1 VSPPDAPKPP
11 AAPKV
16 SAPKL
21 EAPKLPKAPKAPK
34 HATTSKTTTPGAAT
48 RRGGRMPVAPQS
60 PVMKVL
66 APVMAV
72 VLLAG
77 AAFFLYERLTS
88 AANRPHA
95 VSVFALSVG
104 QCIVPP
110 TQITA
115 ELSTLEVVACH
126 VPHTQQVFFLVHDNS
141 AGDNYPGAST
151 LKTYADGHCLQHFQ
165 PFVGIDYQDSTL
177 FYTYL
182 LPSVRSWAAGDR
194 TVTCLITTTGRKLTS
209 SVQGSKM

>member
-1 VSPPDAPKPP
+1 LT
-11 AAPKV
+11 
-16 SAPKL
+16 APKL
-21 EAPKLPKAPKAPK
+21 EAPKAPKVPQAPKAPK
-34 HATTSKTTTPGAAT
+34 TQKTTSTGSTR

-72 VLLAG
+72 VLLVAAG
-77 AAFFLYERLTS
+77 VLLYERLQS
-88 AANRPHA
+88 KANGPHS

-104 QCIVPP
+104 QCVVPP

-115 ELSTLEVVACH
+115 ELSTLDVVPCH
-126 VPHTQQVFFLVHDNS
+126 VPHTQQVFFLVHDDN
-141 AGDNYPGAST
+141 AGDNYPGASV
-151 LKTYADGHCLQHFQ
+151 LKTYADGNCLQHFAH
-165 PFVGIDYQDSTL
+165 FVGIAYQDSTL

-209 SVQGSKM
+209 TVQDSKM